1 MSKQILAH
9 GFTED
14 MVNITQIYVKSGHDV
29 NKIRN
34 EANDIIESMQH
45 TLIQIHQRK
54 VIDGSLGR
62 WFCLKKKNASY
73 FALGQPGYP
82 ERIAYSLLSVYS
94 IGIRPALRTIS
105 DGQRPQAAERRG
117 NSSAGQIQPA
127 SGLRQAQPGPGQ
139 RRRPEARSAG

>member
-14 MVNITQIYVKSGHDV
+14 MVNIAQIYVKSGQDV
-29 NKIRN
+29 NRIRS

-82 ERIAYSLLSVYS
+82 ERIAYSLLNVW
-94 IGIRPALRTIS
+94 
-105 DGQRPQAAERRG
+105 
-117 NSSAGQIQPA
+117 
-127 SGLRQAQPGPGQ
+127 
-139 RRRPEARSAG
+139 